1 MLRDIHF
8 LCYSQALEF
17 DRWSSSSHGV
27 TDPLRQSQD
36 KRRSHELQ
44 LPSADDNLVS
54 PGYAE
59 PLCVSV
65 YLTSP
70 NLLTSSCECDICPA
84 AMCYREQ
91 VFLGELFLVFYSL
104 ISYLV

>member
-1 MLRDIHF
+1 MLWDIHF

-17 DRWSSSSHGV
+17 DRWSGSSHGV

-36 KRRSHELQ
+36 KRRSRELQ
-44 LPSADDNLVS
+44 LPSADDNPMS

-65 YLTSP
+65 YP
-70 NLLTSSCECDICPA
+70 NIKPINIKL
-84 AMCYREQ
+84 
-91 VFLGELFLVFYSL
+91 
-104 ISYLV
+104 